1 MEGPEVT
8 NGVYFNGSEVKSL
21 PITEIITE
29 NDFFDFNAKYKGE
42 SSEITPARIS
52 QDLTDEIKDIS
63 ERIYKSLGLAG
74 VCRIDYIIKEG
85 VPHVIEIN
93 TVPGQS
99 TESIVPK
106 MAAIEG
112 VSLTDLFSC
121 LIDQAI

>member
-99 TESIVPK
+99 AESIVPK